1 MSCAHKWA
9 LESIQC
15 TGVYK
20 YYVPLGLYLNT
31 EGRSEF
37 TFFLPGSIA
46 KD

>member
-1 MSCAHKWA
+1 MSFAHKWA
-9 LESIQC
+9 PESIQC

-31 EGRSEF
+31 EGPPELTF
-37 TFFLPGSIA
+37 TLPGSIV